1 MFGIFARRR
10 KGAGRAGS
18 DAPAFEVEP
27 GPAFH
32 LPGIEDR
39 TAALDALGE
48 VRRRLAGPLKAEVPE
63 QPFAALNYTH
73 DQFSYR
79 TEVGATDPRANETV
93 RAILRQPA
101 RRRFLILTDRH
112 GFRHGLPLLVPERE
126 VSTAVSFRDG

>member
-18 DAPAFEVEP
+18 YAPAFEVEP

-39 TAALDALGE
+39 AAAVDALGE
-48 VRRRLAGPLKAEVPE
+48 VRQRLAGPLKAEVSE
-63 QPFAALNYTH
+63 QPFAALSYVH

-93 RAILRQPA
+93 RAILRQPE

-126 VSTAVSFRDG
+126 VTSAVSFRDG